1 MNLLYFGTPNSIHDF
16 KWSTYFS
23 AKPEIKVFFITDAYT
38 YRGLEKKDF
47 ESYNERGIEI
57 LPPFQDFSLL
67 KPFRTLKSIYR
78 FNRLIKHKNISV
90 LHALFGVPYPVWFNF
105 LRCENKVITTRGSDV
120 LVMLKELRETQFYKI
135 HLKFLLKLI
144 ERSFFK
150 SNFVTCTSQLQIEEL
165 KNIGLKANQLNL
177 VKTGVDV
184 GKINSISIKEHL
196 PGDLKGLKIIFSPR
210 FMRPVYNFE
219 FQIEAYHLLPKE
231 VLENYTFVF
240 IRGIIVSDDYYNKL
254 ITLLDEV
261 KGLKY
266 VVFKSLKQEQIWAIT
281 KQASLSLMVPKSDGT
296 PNTALEAMSCKTPL
310 IMGDL
315 NYNQELFGGV
325 ALIANLNS
333 VKDLADKIQTALTN
347 YPQAFLERGL
357 HNVSK
362 FGNRSIEMEKLN
374 SLYKML

>member
-1 MNLLYFGTPNSIHDF
+1 
-16 KWSTYFS
+16 
-23 AKPEIKVFFITDAYT
+23 
-38 YRGLEKKDF
+38 
-47 ESYNERGIEI
+47 
-57 LPPFQDFSLL
+57 
-67 KPFRTLKSIYR
+67 
-78 FNRLIKHKNISV
+78 
-90 LHALFGVPYPVWFNF
+90 
-105 LRCENKVITTRGSDV
+105 
-120 LVMLKELRETQFYKI
+120 
-135 HLKFLLKLI
+135 
-144 ERSFFK
+144 
-150 SNFVTCTSQLQIEEL
+150 
-165 KNIGLKANQLNL
+165 
-177 VKTGVDV
+177 
-184 GKINSISIKEHL
+184 
-196 PGDLKGLKIIFSPR
+196 
-210 FMRPVYNFE
+210 
-219 FQIEAYHLLPKE
+219 
-231 VLENYTFVF
+231 
-240 IRGIIVSDDYYNKL
+240 VSDDYYNKL

-333 VKDLADKIQTALTN
+333 AKDLADKIQTALTN